1 MFAILQITPL
11 HQARDTDTQLAQHLT
26 LLYLRLTI
34 CRGNGLEERTV
45 DTSRKASSEMIS
57 PIFSIFPWRS
67 TCDEETELAVVQRGY
82 TRQPLTPAK
91 VTERHKLTFMFFM
104 VHSKE
109 KGSTTER
116 LRRSSCAHKHGQRVE
131 WKRVEKDE

>member
-1 MFAILQITPL
+1 M
-11 HQARDTDTQLAQHLT
+11 
-26 LLYLRLTI
+26 
-34 CRGNGLEERTV
+34 
-45 DTSRKASSEMIS
+45 DTSRKASSEVIS

-82 TRQPLTPAK
+82 MRQPLTPAK
-91 VTERHKLTFMFFM
+91 VTEHHKLTFMFFM

-116 LRRSSCAHKHGQRVE
+116 LRRSSCHTSMDRGWK
-131 WKRVEKDE
+131 WKRVEKDERERRERAKGV